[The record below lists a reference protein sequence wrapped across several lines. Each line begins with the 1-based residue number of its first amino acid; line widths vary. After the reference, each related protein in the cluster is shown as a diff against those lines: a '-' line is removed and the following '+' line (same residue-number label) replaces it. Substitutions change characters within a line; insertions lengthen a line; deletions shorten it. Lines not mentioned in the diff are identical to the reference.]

1 MDSVLAR
8 VSPLLQLTRVT
19 TAFAAVSNVW
29 FVILWTR
36 ASEEELAFAP
46 GLFREDP
53 LWLLLAAGAAFAV
66 GLFAFAA
73 TLNDTLDLRRDRLL
87 NPERPL
93 PAGRLSVDTA
103 AALVAVTLVIAV
115 LGSTLLGQSAV
126 LMALLTAAGVLFHT
140 TTARFFPAVGLVTLG
155 LVYGSHMMTANAYLV
170 FVWPVLLV
178 MAHALLLGAVTHRLA
193 RKRPRLTLRRLAFAT
208 LGWAFWSGVLLYV
221 GWLRAG
227 GLWPDWVAPA
237 AVIAPALL
245 GVGFLLFAW
254 SKARTTTNPVRAADK
269 IRRYGAFWVTLYGI
283 AWMAGQGYLREAAIL
298 AALTAA
304 GWLGMTALR
313 ESYNLLEQPIGWRR

>member
-1 MDSVLAR
+1 MDRVLAR
-8 VSPLLQLTRVT
+8 VSPLLQLTRFT

-29 FVILWTR
+29 FIILWTR
-36 ASEEELAFAP
+36 ASSEELDFAP
-46 GLFREDP
+46 PLFREDP
-53 LWLLLAAGAAFAV
+53 LWMLLAGGAAFAV
-66 GLFAFAA
+66 GLFTFAT

-87 NPERPL
+87 NPDRPL
-93 PAGRLSVDTA
+93 AAGRLSVDTA
-103 AALVAVTLVIAV
+103 AALVAVTLLIAV
-115 LGSTLLGQSAV
+115 LGSTLLGPSAV
-126 LMALLTAAGVLFHT
+126 LMCLLTTAGVLFHT
-140 TTARFFPAVGLVTLG
+140 TTARYFPSIGLVTLG

-193 RKRPRLTLRRLAFAT
+193 RKRPRLTPRRLAFAAI
-208 LGWAFWSGVLLYV
+208 GWAFWSGVLLYV

-227 GLWPDWVAPA
+227 GLWPDWVRPGAI
-237 AVIAPALL
+237 VAPALL
-245 GVGFLLFAW
+245 GLGFLVFAW

-269 IRRYGAFWVTLYGI
+269 IRRSGAFWVTLYGI
-283 AWMAGQGYLREAAIL
+283 AWMAGQGYLRETGIL

-313 ESYNLLEQPIGWRR
+313 ETYGLLEEPIGWRR